1 VREAGARR
9 VPYPRVPTVR
19 RGEPSEFLASNTDL
33 QKAVEQEKLVEEF
46 DERRDE
52 FLGSEPV

>member
-1 VREAGARR
+1 VS
-9 VPYPRVPTVR
+9 PIPRVPTVR